1 MPLLWKLCFFCR
13 LCPKMFVVF
22 RNWQSSEC
30 AHVTPWPAKCGDFS
44 HRLSLNILHTAF
56 VCANECITATA
67 FREELSKT
75 MCHLRLI
82 HVSSPMMKAF
92 AIVVWPLNSDI
103 YASRPTRSHPRLSSP
118 DVTLSH
124 PWYLI
129 QMHKVFGI
137 GVQPENP
144 VQRKLLWHFYFFC
157 FSLLE

>member
-1 MPLLWKLCFFCR
+1 MNTPTLLSDQPSVETPL
-13 LCPKMFVVF
+13 
-22 RNWQSSEC
+22 
-30 AHVTPWPAKCGDFS
+30 AG
-44 HRLSLNILHTAF
+44 SLNILHTAF

-67 FREELSKT
+67 FGEELSKT

-137 GVQPENP
+137 GVQPENA
-144 VQRKLLWHFYFFC
+144 VLVFLYCSNVLLLLLLFLFYCAFSC
-157 FSLLE
+157 FSSGFFM